1 MAGIYDV
8 NAQDLVEKTAQ
19 ELKNIPEITP
29 PIWATFVKTGRH
41 KERPPTQPDWWY
53 YRAAAILRAVAKL
66 GPIGTEKLRTK
77 YGGKKNR
84 GVAPEHTYKGS
95 GSVIRTV
102 LQQLETAGLVVKAT
116 KTTRKGRV
124 LSGKG
129 QSLLM
134 KVAKTLGA
142 GTVVRKKVEAAP
154 KKKSHGTKSR
164 GDTKKEAGAAPVPD
178 AATS

>member
-19 ELKNIPEITP
+19 ELKNVPEIAP
-29 PIWATFVKTGRH
+29 PEWATFVKTGRH
-41 KERPPTQPDWWY
+41 KERPPIQSDWWY
-53 YRAAAILRAVAKL
+53 FRAAAVLRAVGKL
-66 GPIGTEKLRTK
+66 GPIGTQKLRTK

-102 LQQLETAGLVVKAT
+102 LQQLETAGLVTKA
-116 KTTRKGRV
+116 KGARKGRI
-124 LSGKG
+124 LAPKG

-134 KVAKTLGA
+134 KSAKSLGA
-142 GTVVRKKVEAAP
+142 GTIVRKKVEVAP
-154 KKKSHGTKSR
+154 KKKKDAKPR
-164 GDTKKEAGAAPVPD
+164 GDQKKEAGAAASPD
-178 AATS
+178 AAAI